1 MHEQQFFLGL
11 SAPLEFVR
19 LIVLTK
25 KGESHANDASIGV
38 WYRSSGLKLREN
50 RQIDWKGQ
58 ELCTN
63 TCIEPYSIQ

>member
-1 MHEQQFFLGL
+1 MMSAGRGNISERRQIVSHYIGFGRAGLFQFGL

-38 WYRSSGLKLREN
+38 WYRSSGLKFAE
-50 RQIDWKGQ
+50 K
-58 ELCTN
+58 
-63 TCIEPYSIQ
+63 